1 MIVMH
6 RPPKGL
12 SDPVLY
18 RRFAR
23 DIADGNGY
31 VSFLGE
37 PTAYYPP
44 GYPYF
49 LGVLQRMADLVGL
62 DRSLPLVA
70 GLAQAMLGG
79 VAAGAVVVA
88 GRELGRRLG
97 DERLA
102 RGTGLA
108 AGSVMALWPNL
119 ILYSGVLLSETLF
132 IACLGVFVA
141 ALLRSLTTSSSSGW
155 RPPSPLFVAAA
166 SLGAATLV
174 RPQVLVVLP
183 AMAVAMIVARRPWR
197 KALADLGVLCL
208 GVLLVLCPW
217 IIRNA
222 VVLDAFVPLSNNGGD
237 NLCVGFHPGANGR
250 FQVPRYC
257 DTGEFYIDG
266 PAAELR
272 RNRET
277 ARRARRWATSHLSS
291 LPALSVRKLWHTYN
305 GEDDGL
311 RALESYEKDLFLP
324 RGLRSAAKLGLDLS
338 YLLIMAM
345 ALLGAGVAS
354 YALWQR
360 RGRDVVVAA
369 VVSMAAASAL
379 VPVIVFG
386 DPRFKVAS
394 TPLLAIAAG
403 LGVLSRRWWGS
414 MRRPR
419 GEPWSPQE
427 QPAMPDLS
435 Q

>member
-6 RPPKGL
+6 RPPRGL

-49 LGVLQRMADLVGL
+49 LGALQRLADLVGL

-102 RGTGLA
+102 RGAGLA

-119 ILYSGVLLSETLF
+119 ILYSGVLLSESLF
-132 IACLGVFVA
+132 IACLSVFVA
-141 ALLRSLTTSSSSGW
+141 ALVRSLAMRSSSGR
-155 RPPSPLFVAAA
+155 RPPLVLFVAAA

-174 RPQVLVVLP
+174 RPQVLVALP
-183 AMAVAMIVARRPWR
+183 AIAVAMIVARCPWR
-197 KALADLGVLCL
+197 NALADLAVLCL
-208 GVLLVLCPW
+208 GLLLVLCPW

-277 ARRARRWATSHLSS
+277 ARRARRWATTHLGA
-291 LPALSVRKLWHTYN
+291 LPGLSMRKLWHTYE

-324 RGLRSAAKLGLDLS
+324 RGLRSAAKVGLNLS
-338 YLLIMAM
+338 YLLIMAL
-345 ALLGAGVAS
+345 ALVGAGVAS
-354 YALWQR
+354 YALWRR
-360 RGRDVVVAA
+360 RGRDVVLASLVL
-369 VVSMAAASAL
+369 MTAASAA
-379 VPVIVFG
+379 VPVVVFG

-394 TPLLAIAAG
+394 TPLFALAAG

-414 MRRPR
+414 TRRPK
-419 GEPWSPQE
+419 GEPSSRQE
-427 QPAMPDLS
+427 QPAMPDPS
-435 Q
+435 R